1 MAQEQVTE
9 KHPKHSRDT
18 NQLVKRS
25 IEVAT
30 GEEVYLDPNK
40 GKDSIAR

>member
-9 KHPKHSRDT
+9 KHPKHSRDAK
-18 NQLVKRS
+18 QLAKRI

-30 GEEVYLDPNK
+30 EEEVHFGPNK